1 MDHAVVAKP
10 QIEKGLEQFLTELS
24 ALTKKYNIGIGGR
37 PELYTM
43 EPEDSWHDYVCDRG
57 GQLVL
62 D

>member
-1 MDHAVVAKP
+1 MDQAVVAKP
-10 QIEKGLEQFLTELS
+10 QTETGLEQFLAELS
-24 ALTKKYNIGIGGR
+24 ALTKTYNIGIGGR

-43 EPEDSWHDYVCDRG
+43 EPEDSWHDYVCDQD